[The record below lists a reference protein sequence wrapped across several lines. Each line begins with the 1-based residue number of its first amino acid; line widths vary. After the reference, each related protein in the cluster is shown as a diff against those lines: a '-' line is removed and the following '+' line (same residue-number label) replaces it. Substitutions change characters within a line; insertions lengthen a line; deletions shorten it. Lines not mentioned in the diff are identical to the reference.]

1 MAGEPTLANDFKLMR
16 TRLRWSRF
24 SHALVGDLRLRSLL
38 KAARSASYRRALGES
53 TGYHTLRSRSSRIDA
68 GLFSRTSSLD
78 FPPVQSHDDFLVF
91 FVRLEILSNR
101 EFWMRPLFCVA
112 GVFAVL
118 IMAGLVSGPAG
129 ATSDD
134 ETPSI
139 KKVMSKLHKGKTAP
153 LSVLKTALKGESP
166 DWTTVQ
172 KEAKTYATYSAAMPK
187 NDPPRGEKESY
198 ETLAKAYASA
208 GKSLEESAEKEE
220 LKGSRDAL
228 KTITN
233 SCMACHKNHRPS

>member
-1 MAGEPTLANDFKLMR
+1 VT
-16 TRLRWSRF
+16 SR
-24 SHALVGDLRLRSLL
+24 A
-38 KAARSASYRRALGES
+38 
-53 TGYHTLRSRSSRIDA
+53 SRSSGIDPP
-68 GLFSRTSSLD
+68 FSGGHQTID

-91 FVRLEILSNR
+91 LVPIEILSTKEYR
-101 EFWMRPLFCVA
+101 MRPLFCVA
-112 GVFAVL
+112 GVLAVL
-118 IMAGLVSGPAG
+118 LMAGLVSGPAG

-166 DWTTVQ
+166 DWTKVQ

-187 NDPPRGEKESY
+187 NDPPRGDKASY
-198 ETLAKAYASA
+198 ETLAKALASA

-228 KTITN
+228 KKITS
-233 SCMACHKNHRPS
+233 SCMPCHKDHRPN

>member
-1 MAGEPTLANDFKLMR
+1 MTSRQYNR
-16 TRLRWSRF
+16 TMIFLFF
-24 SHALVGDLRLRSLL
+24 SFDIG
-38 KAARSASYRRALGES
+38 
-53 TGYHTLRSRSSRIDA
+53 
-68 GLFSRTSSLD
+68 
-78 FPPVQSHDDFLVF
+78 
-91 FVRLEILSNR
+91 ILSNR
-101 EFWMRPLFCVA
+101 EYWMRPLFCVA

-153 LSVLKTALKGESP
+153 LSVLKTALKGDSP
-166 DWTTVQ
+166 DWTKVQ
-172 KEAKTYATYSAAMPK
+172 KEAKTYATYSAALPK
-187 NDPPRGEKESY
+187 NDPPRGEKESF
-198 ETLAKAYASA
+198 ESLAKAYASA

-228 KTITN
+228 QKITN
-233 SCMACHKNHRPS
+233 SCMPCHKNHRPN